1 MLSWIC
7 AIAAGLLTACEPAQ
21 ASEQATEVH
30 APPPRAIVRTTTL
43 EEKEVSQKIGGFA
56 TVMSPDQ
63 LISLDAEI
71 RSATIARKFSE
82 VQFDRFSKAPS
93 LSLLTIENAERLFSS
108 DTAQLALHETR
119 LRQVYGDAAPFLG
132 TEKRAKIIEE
142 LTTGGTALVR
152 LDFASR
158 AGTEADPHNVRVT
171 PLAGGPSTPVST
183 LWAAP
188 SGNQAMPGASYY
200 GLISTGP
207 GLKAGDRAQLEA
219 DTASRTGVVIPNAS
233 IIVSESKSWCYV
245 ETAPGNFERKEVSL
259 EIPVAEGYLV
269 ESGFAPGMKVVVNG
283 ASTLLARESEP
294 ILDDDDG
301 EKPAPAEKR
310 SDPDTAGNN
319 DPHLPRTAAAAP
331 VDKD

>member
-7 AIAAGLLTACEPAQ
+7 AIAAGLLTACEPPQ
-21 ASEQATEVH
+21 ASEHASEAEV
-30 APPPRAIVRTTTL
+30 PPPRAIVRTVSL
-43 EEKEVSQKIGGFA
+43 EEKAVSQKIGGFA

-63 LISLDAEI
+63 LVSLDAEI
-71 RSATIARKFSE
+71 RTATIARKFSE

-93 LSLLTIENAERLFSS
+93 LSLLTVENAERQFST
-108 DTAQLALHETR
+108 DTAQLALYESR
-119 LRQVYGDAAPFLG
+119 LRQLYGDAAPFLERERR
-132 TEKRAKIIEE
+132 THIIEA
-142 LTTGGTALVR
+142 LTAGSTALVR
-152 LDFASR
+152 LDFATT
-158 AGTEADPHNVRVT
+158 ANVTTTPQNVRVT

-183 LWAAP
+183 LWVAP

-245 ETAPGNFERKEVSL
+245 ETASGSFERKEVSL
-259 EIPVAEGYLV
+259 EVPVPEGYLV

-301 EKPAPAEKR
+301 EKPTPAEKR
-310 SDPDTAGNN
+310 PDPNTTGNN